1 MKNYHAAFV
10 VALIAAIL
18 LAAGL
23 GFVFWRSGHNRPKAV
38 ESQPVSAVDAA
49 SVAGGGKRKPAPA
62 APSPLAAVQISPQR
76 LQSIGVK
83 TGVVEIKSVF
93 NEIRTPG
100 NVNVDEQLLSYV
112 QLRFSGWIQQVFA
125 NYTYQHIHKGQP
137 LFTIYSPDL
146 VTTER
151 EYLIAKQNK
160 DLLAA
165 SVVPG
170 V

>member
-62 APSPLAAVQISPQR
+62 APAPSPLAAVQISPQR

-100 NVNVDEQLLSYV
+100 NVDVDEQLLSYV
-112 QLRFSGWIQQVFA
+112 QL
-125 NYTYQHIHKGQP
+125 
-137 LFTIYSPDL
+137 
-146 VTTER
+146 
-151 EYLIAKQNK
+151 
-160 DLLAA
+160 
-165 SVVPG
+165 
-170 V
+170 